1 MKLDTAA
8 TAAASY
14 ARTLIARGCPEYFAH
29 TAAAVLADVDGV
41 RARTTAEQ
49 LTVERAWQ
57 AVT

>member
-1 MKLDTAA
+1 MQLDTAV

-14 ARTLIARGCPEYFAH
+14 ARTLIERGCPEYLAH
-29 TAAAVLADVDGV
+29 PAAAVLAEVDGV

-49 LTVERAWQ
+49 MTVERAWQ